1 VTFATVVE
9 RFKRLYIEKSKLRTG
24 KVMIQQIEKH
34 LMPTFRD
41 AEFNTIK
48 RRSLMELL
56 DKIEAEHGASMAD
69 FDIEFSRPAR
79 RIIRSSGYHRPLDL
93 VDIKPKAF
101 AAKHLTIRDHRGIL
115 ETIIQRSIQAPRVID
130 IEKRIRAIVHR
141 TGVGNITSFK
151 KHYDKQFERLQDRLS
166 LIDVN
171 DRLYWVPSVRS
182 VKGVGKCVMYH
193 KPQSSNLLDI
203 AKNCAFASDCRR
215 PRWWSY
221 RCR

>member
-69 FDIEFSRPAR
+69 FDIEFYALRDALSGVQGTIDRL
-79 RIIRSSGYHRPLDL
+79 ISSTSNP
-93 VDIKPKAF
+93 
-101 AAKHLTIRDHRGIL
+101 KHLL
-115 ETIIQRSIQAPRVID
+115 QSI
-130 IEKRIRAIVHR
+130 
-141 TGVGNITSFK
+141 
-151 KHYDKQFERLQDRLS
+151 
-166 LIDVN
+166 
-171 DRLYWVPSVRS
+171 
-182 VKGVGKCVMYH
+182 
-193 KPQSSNLLDI
+193 
-203 AKNCAFASDCRR
+203 
-215 PRWWSY
+215 
-221 RCR
+221 